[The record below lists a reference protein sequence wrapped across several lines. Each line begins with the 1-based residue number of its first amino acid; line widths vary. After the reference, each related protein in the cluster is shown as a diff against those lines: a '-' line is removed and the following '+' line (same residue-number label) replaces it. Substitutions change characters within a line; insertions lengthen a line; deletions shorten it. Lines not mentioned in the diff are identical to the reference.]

1 MDVSICGA
9 SARLSRWRIRRC
21 TDRTGSKTMEVSVW
35 HSYCCTDGA
44 FQATLSC
51 GPRHRHHHG
60 EASDSFAALQHL
72 PGRQGLSSCF
82 VGSLAH
88 ADAPPRVHA
97 GLRRSSEATTG
108 SPTPCAGQSTAQPH
122 YEAASPSKPIR
133 QAEPVAP
140 FASIIGRDYAAAIS
154 RVALIG
160 SFRTLHRAD
169 RFTSRGR
176 PRSVSHT

>member
-1 MDVSICGA
+1 MAVVAGNEKAARVKAGGSFRNRLGDDLAWGRQAPAGHPLTRYQIAVTAARKSSMDVSICGA

-108 SPTPCAGQSTAQPH
+108 SPTPCAGQSTAQPN
-122 YEAASPSKPIR
+122 Y
-133 QAEPVAP
+133 
-140 FASIIGRDYAAAIS
+140 
-154 RVALIG
+154 
-160 SFRTLHRAD
+160 D
-169 RFTSRGR
+169 R
-176 PRSVSHT
+176 